1 MVSITKALKLNETH
15 MIYSIDNDSLSYK
28 KYEKLYL
35 IHFFGTE
42 SRATILPCL
51 YDSAKALWD
60 LFARKNLILFW
71 KSLKVLKVF
80 EHSKYEFI
88 HHPDHYKNRFPAPGL
103 RESSLRVYRGGE
115 HTMTPTEKL
124 ARRLSPSDVLTLS
137 NNFLC
142 VTKWFTLQ
150 VLQHVSRCL
159 D

>member
-1 MVSITKALKLNETH
+1 MKRIWYIP
-15 MIYSIDNDSLSYK
+15 MI
-28 KYEKLYL
+28 
-35 IHFFGTE
+35 
-42 SRATILPCL
+42 TILFHTKNWKTIINPPFWCRVQSFHNFPL
-51 YDSAKALWD
+51 FIRQCNSFLRPF
-60 LFARKNLILFW
+60 FARKNSVLYW

-88 HHPDHYKNRFPAPGL
+88 HHHDHYKNRFPAPGL